1 MQSFICFGFI
11 RVRWYCFTHNRHYWV
26 THWLKQWRPSA
37 AITNHCGTPGDAAV
51 LCKQGLYVMGT
62 FYESQLQAL
71 YLNRHNFVGIYFTEV
86 HEPPMSRD
94 NSASMAHFQTP
105 DNINSGFTTPICTL
119 GREWMFT
126 LCDWEFQLSSRIHFL
141 NGNNSSWL
149 KLKDKDVALNL
160 PEWLN
165 AKTQLCELTFGS
177 LALHYLLDQKPHSLR
192 ALQCMRC
199 HTWWKWAILLCLQSL
214 FQPLLFWKVCQCLIL
229 HCTKCVGER

>member
-11 RVRWYCFTHNRHYWV
+11 RVMWYCFTHNRHYWV
-26 THWLKQWRPSA
+26 THWLKQWHPSA

-105 DNINSGFTTPICTL
+105 DNINLGFTTPICTL

-126 LCDWEFQLSSRIHFL
+126 LCDSENFSWVLGFISLMVTTAPDL
-141 NGNNSSWL
+141 NWRTRMWL
-149 KLKDKDVALNL
+149 
-160 PEWLN
+160 
-165 AKTQLCELTFGS
+165 
-177 LALHYLLDQKPHSLR
+177 
-192 ALQCMRC
+192 
-199 HTWWKWAILLCLQSL
+199 
-214 FQPLLFWKVCQCLIL
+214 
-229 HCTKCVGER
+229 